1 MWNWEGE
8 TCVWKSVGKSER
20 LRRRE
25 TILIRL
31 CRDYRRDWR
40 WKVPLFFYNRKE
52 WMWTCGGKKLRWHV
66 DTLFF
71 PSIAVFT
78 LALLKE
84 VSYLMRV
91 SYKKC
96 FWKKPLFG
104 FFFRHEVASKHFFTF
119 RYIVM
124 CEGGVTTLISP
135 GEKFWNGNICN
146 DDISWSSFY
155 FRCTECKGHAVFTCL
170 SHAGSNRKRLA
181 YSGIR

>member
-20 LRRRE
+20 LKRRE

-40 WKVPLFFYNRKE
+40 WKGPLFFYNRKE
-52 WMWTCGGKKLRWHV
+52 WMWTSGGKKLRWHV

-91 SYKKC
+91 SYKKG

-104 FFFRHEVASKHFFTF
+104 FFFRHVERSCFNYRLFDMGQVDLPQFCASDFIIARFCLIVFVLWNSWEKELGNLFFF
-119 RYIVM
+119 CWRREDSEM
-124 CEGGVTTLISP
+124 GGSR
-135 GEKFWNGNICN
+135 NI
-146 DDISWSSFY
+146 W
-155 FRCTECKGHAVFTCL
+155 TVL
-170 SHAGSNRKRLA
+170 SGK
-181 YSGIR
+181 